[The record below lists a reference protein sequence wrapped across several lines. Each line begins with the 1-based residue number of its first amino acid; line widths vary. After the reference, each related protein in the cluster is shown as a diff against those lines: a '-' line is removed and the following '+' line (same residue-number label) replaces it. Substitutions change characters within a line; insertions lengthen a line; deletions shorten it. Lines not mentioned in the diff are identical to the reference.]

1 MMAHRDPVDVSA
13 HCIGIIERV
22 LDVDGVRTQDDLFSL
37 GADSLRIAMI
47 LNEINADFNIDLLIE
62 SLYEFRVVQELIDE
76 VTRLTERH
84 ECSPGPPAHPSIA
97 SPPPSP
103 TPASPQ
109 ERRMF
114 AIWSGAPESTA
125 YNINAGVRVGAS
137 FRADLAV
144 DAINRILDARPIL
157 RSTFDTDA
165 DGVLKR
171 YVGDREDAQV
181 LSRRWDRGG
190 AEDIDPE
197 ELTRPF
203 DLRRGPLLRVHLVT
217 AQDESGLLLFE
228 LHHIIGDGRSMALIA
243 HDFMTCYNALA
254 TGEDP
259 SLAESWDYGVYEEE
273 WAASDEAGSSSSS
286 GSYWAAVL
294 DSPYRLCPPVGT
306 DCSKNRGRSLFA
318 TVPRAKIQ
326 AVIDACK
333 EGGGFQATTAGVLLT
348 AYAVSLHRCYDTDS
362 FIIGV
367 PFSGRNDGRFDRTI
381 GLFVNTLPIPIRL
394 HDAPEGITAVGSVS
408 QRLREAHQHESD
420 QLDWIMRRRGDAGRE
435 DRSLFSAMFTMEN
448 VGIPPL
454 VLEGAEARALPLH
467 QSGLKVPLNLL
478 VTEEEDFDVELYFDE
493 TQIPVADAAAVA
505 DMMRIVI
512 DELEERPGA
521 RVDEYGGN
529 DSTDHPVVDPGP
541 AMSFLDDGYE
551 AGDDDAS

>member
-1 MMAHRDPVDVSA
+1 
-13 HCIGIIERV
+13 
-22 LDVDGVRTQDDLFSL
+22 
-37 GADSLRIAMI
+37 
-47 LNEINADFNIDLLIE
+47 
-62 SLYEFRVVQELIDE
+62 
-76 VTRLTERH
+76 
-84 ECSPGPPAHPSIA
+84 
-97 SPPPSP
+97 
-103 TPASPQ
+103 
-109 ERRMF
+109 MF

-137 FRADLAV
+137 FRTDLAV
-144 DAINRILDARPIL
+144 EAVNRILDARSIL

-165 DGVLKR
+165 DGVLR
-171 YVGDREDAQV
+171 RHVNNREDAQV
-181 LSRRWDRGG
+181 FARRWDRGG

-203 DLRRGPLLRVHLVT
+203 DLRAGPLLRVHLVT
-217 AQDESGLLLFE
+217 APDDNGLLLFE

-243 HDFMTCYNALA
+243 QDFMTCYNALA
-254 TGEDP
+254 MGEDP

-273 WAASDEAGSSSSS
+273 WAASDEADSFSSSN
-286 GSYWAAVL
+286 SYWTAAL

-318 TVPRAKIQ
+318 TVPRARVR

-333 EGGGFQATTAGVLLT
+333 DVGGFQVTTAGVLLT
-348 AYAVSLHRCYDTDS
+348 AYAVSLYRCYDTDS

-394 HDAPEGITAVGSVS
+394 HDAPEGIAAVGSIS
-408 QRLREAHQHESD
+408 QRLRETHQHEND
-420 QLDWIMRRRGDAGRE
+420 QLDWIMRQHGDAGHG

-454 VLEGAEARALPLH
+454 VLEGVEARALPLR

-478 VTEEEDFDVELYFDE
+478 VTEEADFDVELYFDE
-493 TQIPVADAAAVA
+493 TQIPAADAAAVA

-512 DELEERPGA
+512 DELGERPGT

-529 DSTDHPVVDPGP
+529 DSTDHPVADSGP
-541 AMSFLDDGYE
+541 AMSFLDDEYG